1 MEGRRPTQQDRISIA
16 PAHSA
21 TGLIFRWIAFALLG
35 VIAVAALIYVGDYVT
50 FLVRGQPL
58 DQVNVTRYMAAPLK
72 GNKTEL
78 LLRGLRHRSPAPRRS
93 FRRTAGSP
101 AGTCAVILSMRNRH
115 KRRSASLHG

>member
-1 MEGRRPTQQDRISIA
+1 MEGSTANPTGSDLNRS
-16 PAHSA
+16 PSHSA

-78 LLRGLRHRSPAPRRS
+78 YYEGSGPLSCAKALFPQNGWQPCWYLRRHPLYAEPA
-93 FRRTAGSP
+93 
-101 AGTCAVILSMRNRH
+101 
-115 KRRSASLHG
+115 